1 MKPME
6 QTVNNTYDPCVVH
19 LMLTE
24 GEIKLAAKDAQ
35 RFMEE
40 IWSRAT
46 EIGPVLEGILH
57 DPHCKPQR
65 NWPE

>member
-1 MKPME
+1 ME
-6 QTVNNTYDPCVVH
+6 QTVYNTYDPGVVH

-24 GEIKLAAKDAQ
+24 GEIKLANKDAQ

-57 DPHCKPQR
+57 DPHCKPQQEWR
-65 NWPE
+65 E

>member
-6 QTVNNTYDPCVVH
+6 QTVYNTYDPCVVH

-57 DPHCKPQR
+57 DPHCKSQR